1 VRRGLI
7 TGVLGRILLG
17 AGVLI
22 FLFVAY
28 QLWGTSI
35 AESHSQSVL
44 RQQLDNQLHRAGE
57 HPAATT
63 TTTKPP
69 SPTSSTTTTKPPS
82 PTSSTTSS
90 SPGSSTTTTNPSE
103 GSPTVGPTITA
114 PNDGNPVG
122 ILTIAKIGLSKVIV
136 QGDSTDDLQRG
147 PGHYPGTPLPG
158 EQGNAA
164 IAGHRTTYGAPF
176 YNLDELASG
185 NLIQVQ
191 TVQGLFTY
199 EVTTTQVVSP
209 SDTAVV
215 DNTSTPQ
222 LTLTTCNPR
231 FSAST
236 RLVVHARLINRPPAP
251 TALAP
256 KAPPRSRPHPGTGAA
271 ASSNDLAG
279 GSHDNLTPVIGLGL
293 LSAVVIA
300 AMFVVARRRRRWT
313 QRWLVYAVGGAAS
326 LVALFFFFGAVSPL
340 LPASF

>member
-1 VRRGLI
+1 MRRGLI

-28 QLWGTSI
+28 QLWGTGI

-57 HPAATT
+57 HPVSTTTTSPSPTSTTTTPRSSGATT
-63 TTTKPP
+63 TTT
-69 SPTSSTTTTKPPS
+69 
-82 PTSSTTSS
+82 
-90 SPGSSTTTTNPSE
+90 PSE

-114 PNDGNPVG
+114 PNDGSPVG
-122 ILTIAKIGLSKVIV
+122 LLTIAKIGLSKVIV
-136 QGDSTDDLQRG
+136 QGTSTDDLRQG

-158 EQGNAA
+158 EEGNAA
-164 IAGHRTTYGAPF
+164 VAGHRTTYGAPF
-176 YNLDELASG
+176 YNVNELTR
-185 NLIQVQ
+185 NDLIQIR

-199 EVTTTQVVSP
+199 KVTTTQVVSP

-236 RLVVHARLINRPPAP
+236 RLVVHALLTTAPAP
-251 TALAP
+251 TALPP
-256 KAPPRSRPHPGTGAA
+256 KATPSGGAHR
-271 ASSNDLAG
+271 G
-279 GSHDNLTPVIGLGL
+279 KG
-293 LSAVVIA
+293 
-300 AMFVVARRRRRWT
+300 RRRRRT
-313 QRWLVYAVGGAAS
+313 TSPAGTRTTS
-326 LVALFFFFGAVSPL
+326 LPSSGSDCSVRS
-340 LPASF
+340 